1 MFECAVHGDA
11 NNRHD
16 RLKFDLRN
24 IIVRCDVSKSLRG
37 FSYLRVSLTR
47 EVWKDSEGN
56 SLCTSGKCFFVAK
69 YMFFRIQ

>member
-11 NNRHD
+11 NNKHD
-16 RLKFDLRN
+16 RLKLDLRN
-24 IIVRCDVSKSLRG
+24 MIVCCDVSKSLCG

-47 EVWKDSEGN
+47 EVWKDSDGN
-56 SLCTSGKCFFVAK
+56 SLCIAGKYFLVAK